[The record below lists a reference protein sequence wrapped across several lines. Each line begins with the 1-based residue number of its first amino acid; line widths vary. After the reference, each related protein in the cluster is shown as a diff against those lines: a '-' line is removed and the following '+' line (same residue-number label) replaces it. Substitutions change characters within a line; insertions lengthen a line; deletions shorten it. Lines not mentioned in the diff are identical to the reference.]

1 MVKSEEKIDS
11 PIVDEP
17 DVLVAMNNPSM
28 DFEPSVRTKGTLLIN
43 TTLIDRIPQ
52 RSDLEIVSL
61 PATELADKMK
71 EQDLG
76 VTDTRVFQNS
86 VSYGGLI
93 AVEGQPFDRETV
105 QKILEHVYAGNKSRF
120 IPANLAAVERGYYYL
135 HGYSRA

>member
-1 MVKSEEKIDS
+1 MVKSEDKIDS

-28 DFEPSVRTKGTLLIN
+28 DFEPSVRTKGTLLMN
-43 TTLIDRIPQ
+43 TSLIDRSPQ
-52 RSDLEIVSL
+52 RFDLEIVSL

-71 EQDLG
+71 EQNLG

-93 AVEGQPFDRETV
+93 AVEGQPFDKETV

-120 IPANLAAVERGYYYL
+120 IPANLAAVERGYDYL
-135 HGYSRA
+135 HSHSRM